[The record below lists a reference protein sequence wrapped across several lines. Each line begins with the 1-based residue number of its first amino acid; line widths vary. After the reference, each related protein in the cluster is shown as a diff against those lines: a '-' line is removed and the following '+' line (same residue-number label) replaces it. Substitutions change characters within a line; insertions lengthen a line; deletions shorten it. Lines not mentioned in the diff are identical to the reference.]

1 MLGAFFMA
9 TDPVTTPISK
19 RGRIIFGVGAG
30 VLVMV
35 IRLWGGYPEG
45 VMFSIIFMN
54 AITPLLNRYIK
65 PKILGGSKK

>member
-1 MLGAFFMA
+1 MA

-19 RGRIIFGVGAG
+19 LGRIIFGTGAG

-54 AITPLLNRYIK
+54 AITPVLNRYIK
-65 PKILGGSKK
+65 PKSFGGKRS